1 MTQTWKKIAT
11 VSLAAV
17 MLTGS
22 LAGCGQKAVSI
33 DKENPSI
40 NVMTKAY
47 NTESASP
54 DSPVL
59 QKLEEFLGTKLNI
72 TWVPSTSYDEKVTA
86 AMGSGEYP
94 QVMLVGS
101 RSSSVIQ
108 NSRAGT
114 FWDITDKLT
123 DAEKF
128 PNLAQTD
135 PTVNHNTSI
144 DGKVYG
150 VYRSRELGRAG
161 VSIRKDWLD
170 KLGLEQPK
178 TIDDFYNVLKAFK
191 EQDPDGNGAND
202 TYGMIVTDYLND

>member
-22 LAGCGQKAVSI
+22 LAGCGQQAVSI

-72 TWVPSTSYDEKVTA
+72 TWVPSTSYDEKVIHRLCLLVQEVQALSRTQEQVH
-86 AMGSGEYP
+86 SG
-94 QVMLVGS
+94 MLQIS
-101 RSSSVIQ
+101 
-108 NSRAGT
+108 
-114 FWDITDKLT
+114 
-123 DAEKF
+123 
-128 PNLAQTD
+128 
-135 PTVNHNTSI
+135 
-144 DGKVYG
+144 
-150 VYRSRELGRAG
+150 
-161 VSIRKDWLD
+161 
-170 KLGLEQPK
+170 
-178 TIDDFYNVLKAFK
+178 
-191 EQDPDGNGAND
+191 
-202 TYGMIVTDYLND
+202 

>member
-1 MTQTWKKIAT
+1 
-11 VSLAAV
+11 
-17 MLTGS
+17 
-22 LAGCGQKAVSI
+22 
-33 DKENPSI
+33 
-40 NVMTKAY
+40 MTKSY

-94 QVMLVGS
+94 HVMLVGS

-114 FWDITDKLT
+114 FWDVTDKQK

-128 PNLAQTD
+128 PNLAQTQ
-135 PTVNHNTSI
+135 
-144 DGKVYG
+144 
-150 VYRSRELGRAG
+150 L
-161 VSIRKDWLD
+161 
-170 KLGLEQPK
+170 
-178 TIDDFYNVLKAFK
+178 
-191 EQDPDGNGAND
+191 
-202 TYGMIVTDYLND
+202 

>member
-1 MTQTWKKIAT
+1 
-11 VSLAAV
+11 
-17 MLTGS
+17 
-22 LAGCGQKAVSI
+22 
-33 DKENPSI
+33 
-40 NVMTKAY
+40 MTKAY

-123 DAEKF
+123 GA
-128 PNLAQTD
+128 
-135 PTVNHNTSI
+135 
-144 DGKVYG
+144 
-150 VYRSRELGRAG
+150 
-161 VSIRKDWLD
+161 RKSSQIL
-170 KLGLEQPK
+170 
-178 TIDDFYNVLKAFK
+178 LK
-191 EQDPDGNGAND
+191 Q
-202 TYGMIVTDYLND
+202 IQL

>member
-22 LAGCGQKAVSI
+22 LAGCGKKAVSI

-114 FWDITDKLT
+114 FWDVTDKLT

-135 PTVNHNTSI
+135 PTVKPQHIQS

-150 VYRSRELGRAG
+150 VYSFQESLVEPAFQ
-161 VSIRKDWLD
+161 SEKT
-170 KLGLEQPK
+170 GL
-178 TIDDFYNVLKAFK
+178 ISLVLNS
-191 EQDPDGNGAND
+191 QR
-202 TYGMIVTDYLND
+202 L